1 MRIGICDDRSE
12 EREKAE
18 RIIRQSDV
26 LSEEDIVTLYSP
38 EDALSDLEED
48 VFNCDIMVLDIEF
61 DQKEW
66 NGIDICQLIN
76 EVNPACQIIYL
87 THILEFAPE
96 IYETEHCYFV
106 LKKNIDIMLPQALN
120 KAKRLFKK
128 LQKQGILEIT
138 SDGHKVFIL
147 QRDILYV
154 ERNGRSI
161 IIYTKQREYS
171 CYRSLSYVEKQTDD
185 EMVRCH
191 GGYIVNLRYINYIG
205 NDYLLLNDE
214 MRIPLGKTYGER
226 VRRSYLQFWS
236 RRV

>member
-76 EVNPACQIIYL
+76 EVNP
-87 THILEFAPE
+87 
-96 IYETEHCYFV
+96 V
-106 LKKNIDIMLPQALN
+106 
-120 KAKRLFKK
+120 
-128 LQKQGILEIT
+128 
-138 SDGHKVFIL
+138 
-147 QRDILYV
+147 
-154 ERNGRSI
+154 
-161 IIYTKQREYS
+161 
-171 CYRSLSYVEKQTDD
+171 
-185 EMVRCH
+185 
-191 GGYIVNLRYINYIG
+191 
-205 NDYLLLNDE
+205 
-214 MRIPLGKTYGER
+214 
-226 VRRSYLQFWS
+226 RSYT
-236 RRV
+236 